1 MTTTDSSPPLLHC
14 HEGVATIT
22 LNRPE
27 KRNALAMPM
36 MLELTQALREVGQDV
51 GRRHGGA

>member
-1 MTTTDSSPPLLHC
+1 MPRPGPRLADLVLVDGP

-27 KRNALAMPM
+27 KRNALFI
-36 MLELTQALREVGQDV
+36 
-51 GRRHGGA
+51 RRARVVTGKTLDL